1 MSFGGRSVFGGQ
13 RRGGGTPMVALN
25 LTALM
30 DILSNLL
37 FFLLAAYAAQATEV
51 ENKSELR
58 LPVSTSQVRLQLQL
72 TISITQTA
80 IQVAD
85 APVARITKGHLVDP
99 PDEEGHAGDARAKVE
114 AIEEGRIPALYTK
127 LVSIKGNRAQS
138 GQDQGPE
145 ASGILLLADKDTD
158 SDVVSKVLK
167 TAGYAGFVNVR
178 FGVIAQ

>member
-1 MSFGGRSVFGGQ
+1 MAFGKRSVFGGQ
-13 RRGGGTPMVALN
+13 SSGGGTVVPSLN

-51 ENKSELR
+51 ENKAEMH
-58 LPVSTSQVRLQLQL
+58 LPSSTSQVRLQLQL
-72 TISITQTA
+72 TISISQHA

-85 APVARITKGHLVDP
+85 TPVTPIEKGALVERVDQ
-99 PDEEGHAGDARAKVE
+99 DGK
-114 AIEEGRIPALYTK
+114 IPSLYTK
-127 LVSIKGNRAQS
+127 LVGIKERLTKAGREQS
-138 GQDQGPE
+138 GE

-158 SDVVSKVLK
+158 SEIVSKVLK

>member
-1 MSFGGRSVFGGQ
+1 MSFGTRSVFGGQ
-13 RRGGGTPMVALN
+13 ASGGGTPVVALN

-58 LPVSTSQVRLQLQL
+58 LPSSTSQVRLQLQL
-72 TISITQTA
+72 TISITQSA

-85 APVARITKGHLVDP
+85 TPVARVTKGLLADPVDE
-99 PDEEGHAGDARAKVE
+99 D
-114 AIEEGRIPALYTK
+114 GRIPGLYAK
-127 LVSIKGNRAQS
+127 LVSIKGNRAQA
-138 GQDQGPE
+138 GQEQNSE

-167 TAGYAGFVNVR
+167 TAGHAGFVNVR

>member
-1 MSFGGRSVFGGQ
+1 MAFGKRSVFGGSS
-13 RRGGGTPMVALN
+13 RGGGTPVPALN

-51 ENKSELR
+51 ENKEEMR
-58 LPVSTSQVRLQLQL
+58 LPASTSQVRLQLQL
-72 TISITQTA
+72 TISITQHY

-85 APVARITKGHLVDP
+85 APVSFIEKGKLVEP
-99 PDEEGHAGDARAKVE
+99 EDEQ
-114 AIEEGRIPALYTK
+114 GRIPSLYAK
-127 LVSIKGNRAQS
+127 LVGIKERRAQS
-138 GQDQGPE
+138 GREQAGE

-167 TAGYAGFVNVR
+167 TAGHAGFVNVR

>member
-1 MSFGGRSVFGGQ
+1 
-13 RRGGGTPMVALN
+13 MVALN

-58 LPVSTSQVRLQLQL
+58 LPSSTSQVRLQLQL
-72 TISITQTA
+72 TISITQSA

-85 APVARITKGHLVDP
+85 APVARVAQGRLVDP
-99 PDEEGHAGDARAKVE
+99 VDEEGK
-114 AIEEGRIPALYTK
+114 IPGLYAK
-127 LVSIKGNRAQS
+127 LVSIKGNRAQA
-138 GQDQGPE
+138 GQEQSSE

-167 TAGYAGFVNVR
+167 TAGHAGFVNVR

>member
-1 MSFGGRSVFGGQ
+1 MAFGTHSVFGGS
-13 RRGGGTPMVALN
+13 RSGSGTAAVALN

-51 ENKSELR
+51 ENKAEMH
-58 LPVSTSQVRLQLQL
+58 LPSSTSQVRLQLQL
-72 TISITQTA
+72 TISISQHG

-85 APVARITKGHLVDP
+85 TYVTPIEQGKLVEPED
-99 PDEEGHAGDARAKVE
+99 
-114 AIEEGRIPALYTK
+114 EEGRIPSLYTK
-127 LVSIKGNRAQS
+127 LLSIRERRAQA
-138 GQDQGPE
+138 GREQTGE
-145 ASGILLLADKDTD
+145 ASGILLLADRDTD

>member
-1 MSFGGRSVFGGQ
+1 
-13 RRGGGTPMVALN
+13 
-25 LTALM
+25 M

-58 LPVSTSQVRLQLQL
+58 LPSSTSQVRLQLQL
-72 TISITQTA
+72 TISITQSA

-85 APVARITKGHLVDP
+85 APVARVAKGLLADPVD
-99 PDEEGHAGDARAKVE
+99 ENGL
-114 AIEEGRIPALYTK
+114 IPGLYAK

-138 GQDQGPE
+138 GREQNSE

-167 TAGYAGFVNVR
+167 TAGHAGFVNVR

>member
-1 MSFGGRSVFGGQ
+1 MSFGRRSVFGGQ
-13 RRGGGTPMVALN
+13 GSASGTPMVALN

-58 LPVSTSQVRLQLQL
+58 LPASTSQVRLQLQL

-85 APVARITKGHLVDP
+85 VPVARLAKGRL
-99 PDEEGHAGDARAKVE
+99 EEALD
-114 AIEEGRIPALYTK
+114 EEGRIPALYTK
-127 LVSIKGNRAQS
+127 LVSIKGNRAQTE
-138 GQDQGPE
+138 QEQGPE
-145 ASGILLLADKDTD
+145 ASGILLLADKNTD

-167 TAGYAGFVNVR
+167 TAGHAGFVNVR

>member
-1 MSFGGRSVFGGQ
+1 MAFGKRSVFGGSSS
-13 RRGGGTPMVALN
+13 GSGTPVVALN

-51 ENKSELR
+51 ENKAEMR
-58 LPVSTSQVRLQLQL
+58 LPSSTSQVRLQLQL
-72 TISITQTA
+72 TVSITQQWV
-80 IQVAD
+80 QVAD
-85 APVARITKGHLVDP
+85 TPVTPIAKGKLIEP
-99 PDEEGHAGDARAKVE
+99 EDA
-114 AIEEGRIPALYTK
+114 EGRIRSLYTK
-127 LVSIKGNRAQS
+127 LMSIKERRAES
-138 GQDQGPE
+138 GREQTGE

-167 TAGYAGFVNVR
+167 TAGHAGFVNVR

>member
-1 MSFGGRSVFGGQ
+1 MSFGKRSVFGGQ
-13 RRGGGTPMVALN
+13 SSGGGTPMVALN

-58 LPVSTSQVRLQLQL
+58 LPSSTSQVRLQLQL
-72 TISITQTA
+72 TISITQSA

-85 APVARITKGHLVDP
+85 APVARVAQGRLVDP
-99 PDEEGHAGDARAKVE
+99 VDEEGK
-114 AIEEGRIPALYTK
+114 IPGLYAK
-127 LVSIKGNRAQS
+127 LVSIKGNRAQA
-138 GQDQGPE
+138 GQEQSSE

-167 TAGYAGFVNVR
+167 TAGHAGFVNVR

>member
-1 MSFGGRSVFGGQ
+1 MALGGKRSVFGGASGH
-13 RRGGGTPMVALN
+13 RGTPVVMLN

-51 ENKSELR
+51 ENKTEMR
-58 LPVSTSQVRLQLQL
+58 LPSSSSQTRLQLQL
-72 TISITQTA
+72 TISISQQA
-80 IQVAD
+80 VQVAD
-85 APVARITKGHLVDP
+85 VPVARIEKGKLVAGAEDEQGTIP
-99 PDEEGHAGDARAKVE
+99 P
-114 AIEEGRIPALYTK
+114 LYEK
-127 LVSIKGNRAQS
+127 LVSIKERRAQA
-138 GQDQGPE
+138 GREPTGE

-167 TAGYAGFVNVR
+167 TAGRAGFVNVR

>member
-1 MSFGGRSVFGGQ
+1 MSFGKRSVFGGQ
-13 RRGGGTPMVALN
+13 SSGGGTPMVALN

-51 ENKSELR
+51 ENKSELL
-58 LPVSTSQVRLQLQL
+58 LPSSTSQVRLQLQL
-72 TISITQTA
+72 TISITKSA

-85 APVARITKGHLVDP
+85 APVARVAKGLLADPVD
-99 PDEEGHAGDARAKVE
+99 E
-114 AIEEGRIPALYTK
+114 AGRIPGLYAK
-127 LVSIKGNRAQS
+127 LVSIKGNRAQA
-138 GQDQGPE
+138 GQEQSSE

-167 TAGYAGFVNVR
+167 TAGHAGFVNVR

>member
-1 MSFGGRSVFGGQ
+1 MSFGRRSVFGGQ
-13 RRGGGTPMVALN
+13 WGGGGTPMVALN

-51 ENKSELR
+51 EDKTELR

-72 TISITQTA
+72 TISITKTA

-85 APVARITKGHLVDP
+85 VQVARVSKGLLTDPVD
-99 PDEEGHAGDARAKVE
+99 
-114 AIEEGRIPALYTK
+114 EEGRIPALYAK
-127 LVSIKGNRAQS
+127 LTSIKGNRSQS
-138 GQDQGPE
+138 APDPE
-145 ASGILLLADKDTD
+145 ASGILLLADQDTD
-158 SDVVSKVLK
+158 SDVVTKVLK

>member
-58 LPVSTSQVRLQLQL
+58 LPVSTSQVRLPLQL
-72 TISITQTA
+72 PISITQTA

-99 PDEEGHAGDARAKVE
+99 PD
-114 AIEEGRIPALYTK
+114 EEGRIPALYTK

>member
-1 MSFGGRSVFGGQ
+1 
-13 RRGGGTPMVALN
+13 MVVLN
-25 LTALM
+25 MTALM

-58 LPVSTSQVRLQLQL
+58 LPASSSQVRLQIQL
-72 TISITQTA
+72 TISITQTV

-85 APVARITKGHLVDP
+85 VPVARIAKGRLADPVD
-99 PDEEGHAGDARAKVE
+99 
-114 AIEEGRIPALYTK
+114 EEGRIPALYAK
-127 LVSIKGNRAQS
+127 LASIKGNRAQS
-138 GQDQGPE
+138 EQEQGPE
-145 ASGILLLADKDTD
+145 ASGILLLADKNTD

>member
-1 MSFGGRSVFGGQ
+1 MVFGKHGVFGGSGS
-13 RRGGGTPMVALN
+13 GGGTPGVALN

-51 ENKSELR
+51 ENKAELH
-58 LPVSTSQVRLQLQL
+58 LPASTSQVRLQLQL
-72 TISITQTA
+72 TISITKQA

-85 APVARITKGHLVDP
+85 TPVTPNEKGQLVEPVDP
-99 PDEEGHAGDARAKVE
+99 
-114 AIEEGRIPALYTK
+114 EGRIASLYAK
-127 LVSIKGNRAQS
+127 LVSIKERRAQA
-138 GQDQGPE
+138 GREQTAE

-167 TAGYAGFVNVR
+167 TAGHAGFVSVR